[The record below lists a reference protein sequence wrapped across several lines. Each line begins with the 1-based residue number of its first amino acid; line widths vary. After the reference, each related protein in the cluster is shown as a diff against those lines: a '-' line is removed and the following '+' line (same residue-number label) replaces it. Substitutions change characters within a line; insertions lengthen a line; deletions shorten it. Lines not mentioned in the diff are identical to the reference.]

1 MTLENYFDYMG
12 LRFNAPEAEAASL
25 TDATINWIVT
35 PSSSGGSTE
44 YYSMEFMDYTLPYTS
59 YDTFAELPPSPP
71 AINVTITRNDLNSLA
86 IVSSPNLEF
95 DIMVKDGRVQ
105 VQGDKLKVMAILS
118 LLDNFPANFNIVTP

>member
-1 MTLENYFDYMG
+1 
-12 LRFNAPEAEAASL
+12 
-25 TDATINWIVT
+25 
-35 PSSSGGSTE
+35 
-44 YYSMEFMDYTLPYTS
+44 MEFMDYTLPYTS